1 MRFRHRR
8 ARELEEGESYYVS
21 MTDLMVGVLFIFII
35 MLAYFA
41 LHFRDTTEDLI
52 SAKDAQTT
60 ALMQVAK
67 DLRSRQADIEV
78 DYKNRIVCLKDTY
91 LLETGAV
98 GDRRCFAYSAV
109 APREKADAA
118 SQRIAAAQAL
128 FASSLNGDI
137 SRSVPTANVNLSDGS
152 TTFDADR
159 LFGAG
164 TATLTAEGQAAVT
177 ELARGLAARLPCM
190 AYGGAASDCPDS
202 TKMSAVT
209 IVAYANINAFTAE
222 GRAAQTLSLERSVA
236 FHQALIAAQPVLGQL
251 RTQAEGGEPLLRVV
265 SVGQSSV
272 NAPAAGSG
280 KTLAI
285 QFQMA
290 TPPSR

>member
-1 MRFRHRR
+1 MQFRHRR

-41 LHFRDTTEDLI
+41 LHFRDTTEELV

-60 ALMQVAK
+60 ALMQVAT
-67 DLRSRQADIEV
+67 DLRAREAEIEV
-78 DYKNRIVCLKDTY
+78 DHKNRIVCLKDTD
-91 LLETGAV
+91 LLEAGAT
-98 GDRRCFAYSAV
+98 GDRRCFAYSATT
-109 APREKADAA
+109 PGRNADEAL
-118 SQRIAAAQAL
+118 QRIAAAQAL

-137 SRSVPTANVNLSDGS
+137 GSAVPSASVNLSDGS
-152 TTFDADR
+152 TSFDADR
-159 LFGAG
+159 LFIKG
-164 TATLTAEGQAAVT
+164 TASLTDEGRTGVA

-190 AYGGAASDCPDS
+190 AYGVSVSNCADTP
-202 TKMSAVT
+202 KMSAVT
-209 IVAYANINAFTAE
+209 VVAYANINAFTAE

-236 FHQALIAAQPVLGQL
+236 FYQALIAAQPLLGQL
-251 RTQAEGGEPLLRVV
+251 RTQAEGGEPLLRVA

-272 NAPAAGSG
+272 NAPTNGSG

-290 TPPSR
+290 PLPPS